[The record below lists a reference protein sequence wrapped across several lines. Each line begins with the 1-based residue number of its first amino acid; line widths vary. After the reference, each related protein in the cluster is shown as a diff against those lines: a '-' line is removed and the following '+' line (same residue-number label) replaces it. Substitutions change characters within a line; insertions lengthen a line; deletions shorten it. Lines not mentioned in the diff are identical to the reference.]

1 MCASCGGGRMMIVE
15 AVGRDST
22 PSSAPDRLALH
33 LTQHGGGLSIC
44 EMGKG
49 MQRCLWVA
57 LLWDQR
63 RV

>member
-1 MCASCGGGRMMIVE
+1 MMIVE